1 MNKLVNR
8 KYLIGILFTLSV
20 ALYARTINYEFV
32 WDDERIHIGHNPQLI
47 KGDLKSFWLKSY
59 SGMYIPVSYT
69 TWTFINTVSNSG
81 KEISPKTF
89 HALNVIT
96 HSLNCIL
103 VFCLLLI
110 LFKNQAHAFL
120 GALLFLLHPMQ
131 VESVAWVSEFRGLYS
146 VFFSLLSM
154 ISIFRYLEKN
164 SHITF
169 RSFITSKHFVFASVL
184 LGLALLSKPSAVVL
198 PFVISILVWCFYK
211 DNFKSLLKGLSL
223 WLLLIIPIFLI
234 TRNAQPNELIY
245 DSVSFWQRFFIA
257 GHSLSFYLYKLIVPY
272 PLAACYGYTPEL
284 ILSNTI
290 IYLSAFFSVAI
301 ALIIFAK
308 RKSHPLLFSG
318 FAIITVCVLPVLGLI
333 PFEYQKH
340 STVADRYIYFGML
353 GLTLF
358 VPLIASTIKKYSW
371 LKYIFGIVIVIYL
384 LLNIKQ
390 TNTWKNEFSIW
401 DNTLKQFQNS
411 PKVYYNRGVEYSKLG
426 KFNEAINDYT
436 QCLAL
441 QNDYRDALFNRANAY
456 ENIKNNSAAFTDYST
471 YLLIDSTD
479 GSVFYK
485 RAYLNYKTG
494 NIKGAIR
501 DAEKAEQLNFPL
513 GIKFKGKLEEGRRV
527 QESLDNVKQ

>member
-8 KYLIGILFTLSV
+8 KYLIGILFALSV
-20 ALYARTINYEFV
+20 ALYARTFNYGFV
-32 WDDERIHIGHNPQLI
+32 WDDERIHLGHNPQLI
-47 KGDLKSFWLKSY
+47 KGDLKSFWLKPY

-69 TWTFINTVSNSG
+69 TWTFINTVSSSG
-81 KEISPKTF
+81 KEIPPKTF

-103 VFCLLLI
+103 VFFLLLI
-110 LFKNQAHAFL
+110 LFKNQTHAFW

-131 VESVAWVSEFRGLYS
+131 VESVAWISEFRGLYS
-146 VFFSLLSM
+146 AFFSLLSL
-154 ISIFRYLEKN
+154 ISIFIYLENN

-184 LGLALLSKPSAVVL
+184 FGLALLSKPSAVVL
-198 PFVISILVWCFYK
+198 PFVISILAWCFYK
-211 DNFKSLLKGLSL
+211 DKFKPLLKGFSL
-223 WLLLIIPIFLI
+223 WLLMVVPIFLA
-234 TRNAQPNELIY
+234 TRSAQPSELIY
-245 DSVSFWQRFFIA
+245 DSISFWQRFLIA
-257 GHSLSFYLYKLIVPY
+257 GYSLFFYLCKLIVPY
-272 PLAACYGYTPEL
+272 PLSACYGYTPEL
-284 ILSNTI
+284 ILSNKFL
-290 IYLSAFFSVAI
+290 YLSAFFSIAI
-301 ALIIFAK
+301 ALIIFTK
-308 RKSHPLLFSG
+308 RKSKPLLFSG

-353 GLTLF
+353 GLALF
-358 VPLIASTIKKYSW
+358 VPIIANTIKKHDPI
-371 LKYIFGIVIVIYL
+371 KYVFGSIILIYL

-390 TNTWKNEFSIW
+390 TSTWKNEFSIW
-401 DNTLKQFQNS
+401 DYTLRHYQNS

-441 QNDYRDALFNRANAY
+441 QNDYRDALFNRANSY
-456 ENIKNNSAAFTDYST
+456 ENLKNNSAAFNDYSA

-494 NIKGAIR
+494 NIQEAIR
-501 DAEKAEQLNFPL
+501 DAEKAEQFNFPV
-513 GIKFKGKLEEGRRV
+513 GIKFKRMLEEGRRL
-527 QESLDNVKQ
+527 QKTLDNLK